1 MIMAFHNMNIQRTH
15 HQKCL
20 TRFVESHGLNRLGI
34 KILSFLG
41 ITTSNSTNDRHS
53 KKSLM
58 QYDEDIKT
66 IITSDCCVLG
76 FDNYNHA
83 YGSSVY
89 NPERKSQ
96 LVLANFTVFGVS
108 CCQRDVERSFVFN
121 EHEEPFPSVP
131 KDRGTLSKYVPLV
144 MKKIRHELCSMNETA
159 EKDYCYWNIAQVV
172 EEDLRTVPVTSYDP
186 KNRKPI
192 HDRGRAYD
200 KPWFVT
206 GRNSASNIGIAHIF
220 SHIYNATQHVHTKG
234 EYSFVK
240 MDVNLYNKFL
250 QVLFFFKYLL

>member
-1 MIMAFHNMNIQRTH
+1 MIMAFHNMNLQRTH

-20 TRFVESHGLNRLGI
+20 TLFVAYNGLNRLGI
-34 KILSFLG
+34 KMLSFLG
-41 ITTSNSTNDRHS
+41 VTAKSTHDRNSNRTLT
-53 KKSLM
+53 K
-58 QYDEDIKT
+58 YDEDIKT

-83 YGSSVY
+83 YGS
-89 NPERKSQ
+89 Q
-96 LVLANFTVFGVS
+96 IFQCLGS

-192 HDRGRAYD
+192 HDRGRAYY

-220 SHIYNATQHVHTKG
+220 SHIYNAINMCIPKANIHL
-234 EYSFVK
+234 SRW
-240 MDVNLYNKFL
+240 M
-250 QVLFFFKYLL
+250 